1 MSSDAPRSTTSVFL
15 IHDHYRRMGCYI
27 WDRTRFLRLAAAAG
41 FTATE
46 LATRVGIESARDLD
60 RCFAS
65 GFPRAVGILLTLHER
80 YIRVRLTGYDD
91 GQDLFPPISTPLP

>member
-15 IHDHYRRMGCYI
+15 IHDHYRRMGCYS
-27 WDRTRFLRLAAAAG
+27 WDRMRFLRLAAAGG
-41 FTATE
+41 FTTHE
-46 LATRVGIESARDLD
+46 LVARAGIESARDLD

-65 GFPRAVGILLTLHER
+65 GFPRSNGILLSLHER

-91 GQDLFPPISTPLP
+91 GQDLFPPISTPP